1 MQPIDSKFLTAKA
14 IKTMHNPAQSRPIP
28 VLTAA
33 IVALLFGALTVVSG
47 GSVVLFDGPARQAA
61 GNYIPFVVWFNFL
74 AGFAYIIAGIGLY
87 LWRKWAVILSMVIA
101 VATVLVFAAMGIH
114 IIADGAYETR
124 TVAAMAFRSIV
135 WIAIAILAR
144 RAWKKANIAA

>member
-14 IKTMHNPAQSRPIP
+14 IKTMHNPTQSRPKP

-33 IVALLFGALTVVSG
+33 IVAILFGALTVVSG

-74 AGFAYIIAGIGLY
+74 AGFAYVIAGVGLY

-101 VATVLVFAAMGIH
+101 VATVLIFAGMGIH
-114 IIADGAYETR
+114 ILDDGAYENR
-124 TVAAMAFRSIV
+124 TVVAMALRSIV
-135 WIAIAILAR
+135 WVIIAILAH
-144 RAWKKANIAA
+144 RAWKKTSTTA